1 LRSGFTV
8 EGYLS
13 GVSDFAES
21 VNRTEGP
28 RRLAAVLVVL
38 LILLGVAV
46 TLWQAATFVL
56 TALLG

>member
-1 LRSGFTV
+1 V

-21 VNRTEGP
+21 VNRAEGP
-28 RRLAAVLVVL
+28 RRLAAVLVVV
-38 LILLGVAV
+38 LILLGVGV